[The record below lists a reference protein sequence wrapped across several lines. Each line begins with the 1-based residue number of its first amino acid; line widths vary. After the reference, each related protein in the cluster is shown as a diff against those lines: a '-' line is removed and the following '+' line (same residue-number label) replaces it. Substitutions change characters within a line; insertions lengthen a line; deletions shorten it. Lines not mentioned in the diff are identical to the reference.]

1 MQRQHRGRFL
11 IWKGSGGQNFKLQHA
26 LGGGDLGH
34 HLLQRLVHL
43 AGLGGDGDTGAAV
56 GGNGLVDG
64 QYICPGIGKN
74 RQYVGQYTR
83 RILQESIEGDDAPG
97 LHVLEAVRM

>member
-1 MQRQHRGRFL
+1 M
-11 IWKGSGGQNFKLQHA
+11 IWKESGGQNFKLQHA

-64 QYICPGIGKN
+64 QYICPGIGK
-74 RQYVGQYTR
+74 
-83 RILQESIEGDDAPG
+83 IDSMLDSAPG
-97 LHVLEAVRM
+97 VSFKRV